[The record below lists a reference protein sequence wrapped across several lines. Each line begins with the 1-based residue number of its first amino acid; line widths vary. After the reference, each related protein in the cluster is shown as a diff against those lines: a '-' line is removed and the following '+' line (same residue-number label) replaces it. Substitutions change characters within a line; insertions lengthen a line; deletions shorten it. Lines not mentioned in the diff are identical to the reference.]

1 MGIQLVEGTDLIC
14 EDNRVWMRSTNGLQR
29 VDVIYRRIDDDFLDP
44 TCFRTDSMLGGS
56 GLMEAFRQGQV
67 AIANAP
73 GTGIADD
80 KLIQKEGLENL
91 TIQELQQACKERGMR
106 ALGLSAEGLRKQLQ
120 QWLDLSQNAK
130 VRIAFKLSPDVKPFL

>member
-1 MGIQLVEGTDLIC
+1 MVQDNNVFSSIQ
-14 EDNRVWMRSTNGLQR
+14 
-29 VDVIYRRIDDDFLDP
+29 
-44 TCFRTDSMLGGS
+44 
-56 GLMEAFRQGQV
+56 
-67 AIANAP
+67 
-73 GTGIADD
+73 IADD

-130 VRIAFKLSPDVKPFL
+130 VRISFQTITRYLTEPLLLFWGEKSR

>member
-1 MGIQLVEGTDLIC
+1 MVQENNVFSSIQ
-14 EDNRVWMRSTNGLQR
+14 
-29 VDVIYRRIDDDFLDP
+29 
-44 TCFRTDSMLGGS
+44 
-56 GLMEAFRQGQV
+56 
-67 AIANAP
+67 
-73 GTGIADD
+73 IADD

-130 VRIAFKLSPDVKPFL
+130 VRIAFKLSPDDKPFL